1 MKRWV
6 ALALATA
13 LALAGCTGKSAQP
26 AVTAPKTSEPP
37 VVTAPK
43 MPDPPAVTPPAVT
56 PPKTPDPQVSANC
69 AAATADALT
78 KPGVVSVFFTCSA
91 DSMSNTPRPVER
103 RVPTAGA
110 ELKFALEELLKG
122 PTAQERAAG
131 FSSYFSD
138 ATAGMLK
145 SVAVSEAGRAV
156 VDLTDF
162 SARVNN
168 ASTGAGAAQ
177 LTGELNKTVFQF
189 KQIKEVEYRFDGN
202 CDGFWN
208 WLQRDCHV
216 VTAAE
221 ANK

>member
-1 MKRWV
+1 MKRWLGIALV
-6 ALALATA
+6 ATLMV
-13 LALAGCTGKSAQP
+13 AGCTSKPVQSVQSVQPQPVQPQPVQP
-26 AVTAPKTSEPP
+26 AVPAPKPPEPP
-37 VVTAPK
+37 
-43 MPDPPAVTPPAVT
+43 
-56 PPKTPDPQVSANC
+56 VSANC
-69 AAATADALT
+69 AASAADALT

-91 DSMSNTPRPVER
+91 DTMSVTPRAVER
-103 RVPTAGA
+103 RVPTTGA
-110 ELKFALEELLKG
+110 TLKFALEELLKG

-131 FSSYFSD
+131 FTSYFSD

-145 SVAVSEAGRAV
+145 SVAVSDAGRAV

-168 ASTGAGAAQ
+168 ASTGAGAMQ

-202 CDGFWN
+202 CDRFWN